1 MPTFPSPTLLQSV
14 KITSW
19 SPTLISQAHNLA
31 RQVRSKGAH
40 RWIVEAELPDT
51 LTRAEA
57 APIMAF
63 MAALRGQYTA
73 FDIALPVIGTTRGA
87 GGGTPLVDGA
97 AQTGRSVATKGWPI
111 ATAILKAGDFITFAG
126 DYKVYMLT
134 ADVSSD
140 GSGDA
145 TLAIE
150 PALFSSPADEAAVTV
165 TGVSWRVALNDDKA
179 PLGLSP
185 VLYDIQTLSMIEAP
199 NG

>member
-1 MPTFPSPTLLQSV
+1 MATFPSPTLLQNI

-19 SPTLISQAHNLA
+19 SPTLISQAHNLN

-40 RWIVEAELPDT
+40 RWIIEAELPDN

-57 APIMAF
+57 APIAAF
-63 MAALRGQYTA
+63 LAALRGQYTA

-97 AQTGRSVATKGWPI
+97 AQTGRTVNTKGWPNS
-111 ATAILKAGDFITFAG
+111 TAILKAGDFVIFAG
-126 DYKVYMLT
+126 HYKVYMLT
-134 ADVSSD
+134 ADASSD

-145 TLAIE
+145 ALSLE
-150 PALFSSPADEAAVTV
+150 PALFASPADGAAVTV
-165 TGVSWRVALNDDKA
+165 SGVSWRVALTDDKT
-179 PLGLSP
+179 PLSIAP
-185 VLYDIQTLSMIEAP
+185 VLYSFDTLTMIEAP

>member
-19 SPTLISQAHNLA
+19 SPTLISQTHNLA

-40 RWIVEAELPDT
+40 RWVIEAQLPDT

-63 MAALRGQYTA
+63 LAALRGRYTA
-73 FDIALPVIGTTRGA
+73 FDIALPVLGTTRGA

-97 AQTGRSVATKGWPI
+97 DQTGRSVATKGWPNS
-111 ATAILKAGDFITFAG
+111 TAILKAGDFVTFAA

-150 PALFSSPADEAAVTV
+150 PALFASPADEAAVTV

-179 PLGLSP
+179 TLGLAP